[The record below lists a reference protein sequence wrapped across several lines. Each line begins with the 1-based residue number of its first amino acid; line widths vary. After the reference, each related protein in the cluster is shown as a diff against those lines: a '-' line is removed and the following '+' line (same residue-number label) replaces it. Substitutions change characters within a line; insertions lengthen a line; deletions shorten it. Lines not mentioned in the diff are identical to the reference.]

1 MTTPLLRDTG
11 SVEVHLDSI
20 RTDGEP
26 SYFLQTSPE
35 YAMKTLVA
43 NFGRSIYQI
52 CPAVRG
58 EEHSHRHRLEFQMLE
73 WYRCQYKLSE
83 MAGDLRALLMHVAAL
98 LRPDHELEVEFDRV
112 PEVTYK
118 ELFMRTFGVNPHQV
132 KSNDLAML
140 AQRNGLTHLARGGDV
155 SDYLDGL
162 FASVIEPRLE
172 KPVIVRDY
180 PACQA
185 ALSQIT
191 KNLDGDNVS
200 ARFELFVN
208 GLEIANAYYEL
219 DDGDELQQRFAEFN
233 QQRLMLGKPTMEV
246 DQKLLE
252 STGSIGDYS
261 GIALGVDRL
270 AMVLLGCTSIEEV
283 IL

>member
-1 MTTPLLRDTG
+1 
-11 SVEVHLDSI
+11 
-20 RTDGEP
+20 
-26 SYFLQTSPE
+26 
-35 YAMKTLVA
+35 MKTLVA

-58 EEHSHRHRLEFQMLE
+58 GEHSHRHRLEFQMLE

-83 MAGDLRALLMHVAAL
+83 MTGDIRALLMHVAEL
-98 LRPDHELEVEFDRV
+98 LRPNHELKVDFDRV

-118 ELFMRTFGVNPHQV
+118 QLFMRTFGVNPHRV
-132 KSNDLAML
+132 KSNDLEIL
-140 AQRNGLTHLARGGDV
+140 AQRNGLTHLARSGDL

-162 FASVIEPRLE
+162 FASVIEPTLE
-172 KPVIVRDY
+172 EPVIVREY

-191 KNLDGDNVS
+191 KNLEGDDVS

-208 GLEIANAYYEL
+208 GLEIANAYHEL
-219 DDGDELQQRFAEFN
+219 DDSDELQQRFAEFN
-233 QQRLMLGKPTMEV
+233 QQRGMLGKPTMQV

-252 STGSIGDYS
+252 STGSIGEYS

-270 AMVLLGCTSIEEV
+270 AMVLLGCKSIEEV